1 VAIAAIG
8 AAASCGSSGAGALAV
23 SGEAISCAAST
34 YISDGQCVD
43 LPPFSDASVD
53 FDNDQDATG
62 DAGVST
68 DAAPDAATQATM
80 QMTAADARHS
90 GCRLRLEPS
99 AGSPRSAGVARW
111 VRATDRVSPRQY
123 RADYGCRSG

>member
-1 VAIAAIG
+1 VRAWACCVAIAAIG

-68 DAAPDAATQATM
+68 DAAPDAATF
-80 QMTAADARHS
+80 S
-90 GCRLRLEPS
+90 NEPS
-99 AGSPRSAGVARW
+99 SMTPDAS
-111 VRATDRVSPRQY
+111 DD
-123 RADYGCRSG
+123 ADDGG